1 MVPNIDNVSGQDTTS
16 VISRDT
22 LVWTVVEHFEKSPK
36 AVITDI
42 TDTLPKLYDKICRFT
57 NTKSNN
63 KDTDRACP
71 KCEGIYIKRNKGK
84 DDEHHE
90 YFLLHSD
97 KVILKDKRKPFKC
110 ASCNYEGDFYH
121 CIKEQTLHLYRK
133 TAQNIM
139 RAIPKLETM
148 TAYQLAKQD
157 PEQFALFCQA
167 RFADK
172 QNRSDSQSEKMQYK
186 VRPAVIKFMYFLREL
201 FKIPQDY
208 FNDEDEDFVDWTRFC
223 NLCKCHK
230 SCHGKQFSCHE
241 IMEEYRCSM
250 TKEGFLTWKK
260 ERINV
265 CTGRTNVCNTCK
277 KQFPMCH
284 FNRHLQFLQTKPV
297 EAKDAWMNSKLNC
310 NYCCY
315 QITQSKDPHYN
326 ILMTRQ
332 TEVKEQPNKK
342 RSEKQSTPGSRKRFH
357 RTFKRRL
364 ERIDEQPL
372 KKLKES
378 CISKEFEKKQSAK
391 INFTKINYVPPEQQ
405 RKNLDLQEKKL
416 QERLKELSEMKE
428 NLPLKTLTKLQSLE
442 GHGKKVLA
450 EMDDPCTQRVDPR
463 NTKKAKEFKDYFR
476 YLMKNKRSNRILDG
490 SKIEFHFGEFGEPSW
505 KRIRKKRY
513 GTVPFTIEDLK
524 TNYDMTNDRNK
535 ENMNTFK
542 KLQDASHSDSDSDG
556 GEWTDFNENINEA
569 GDEF

>member
-16 VISRDT
+16 IIARDT
-22 LVWTVVEHFEKSPK
+22 LVSTVVEHFEVSPN
-36 AVITDI
+36 AAITDI
-42 TDTLPKLYDKICRFT
+42 TDTLPKLYDDICRFT

-63 KDTDRACP
+63 KDNDRACP
-71 KCEGIYIKRNKGK
+71 NCKKIYRKRNKGK
-84 DDEHHE
+84 DDEYDE
-90 YFLLHSD
+90 YFLVENSS
-97 KVILKDKRKPFKC
+97 KVILKDKKNSFKC

-148 TAYQLAKQD
+148 TAHQLAKQD

-208 FNDEDEDFVDWTRFC
+208 FNDEDEDFVDWTRYC

-230 SCHGKQFSCHE
+230 SCHGKRFSCHE
-241 IMEEYRCSM
+241 IKEEFRCTM
-250 TKEGFLTWKK
+250 TKEGSLTWRK
-260 ERINV
+260 EVINV
-265 CTGRTNVCNTCK
+265 CCGRTNVCNTCK

-284 FNRHLQFLQTKPV
+284 FNRHLQFLQAKEK
-297 EAKDAWMNSKLNC
+297 EAKYAWMNSKLNC

-315 QITQSKDPHYN
+315 QITQSKDPHYE
-326 ILMTRQ
+326 ILMTTRQ
-332 TEVKEQPNKK
+332 TEVKEK
-342 RSEKQSTPGSRKRFH
+342 RGATQSTPSSRKRSH

-364 ERIDEQPL
+364 ERIDEPPL
-372 KKLKES
+372 KKVKES

-391 INFTKINYVPPEQQ
+391 IDFTKINYLPPEQQ
-405 RKNLDLQEKKL
+405 RKKLDSREKELQKKL
-416 QERLKELSEMKE
+416 EKLAEMKE
-428 NLPLKTLTKLQSLE
+428 NLPKETLAKLQSLE
-442 GHGKKVLA
+442 GIDKKVLA
-450 EMDDPCTQRVDPR
+450 EMDDPCIQRVDSK
-463 NTKKAKEFKDYFR
+463 NAKKAKEFKDYFR
-476 YLMKNKRSNRILDG
+476 YVMKNKRLNRIYDG
-490 SKIEFHFGEFGEPSW
+490 SKIEFHFGEFGGPSW

-513 GTVPFTIEDLK
+513 ETVPLTIKDYE
-524 TNYDMTNDRNK
+524 TNYNMTNDRNK
-535 ENMNTFK
+535 ENMK
-542 KLQDASHSDSDSDG
+542 SLESQHASYYGSDSDG
-556 GEWTDFNENINEA
+556 GEWTDSNDVSNDV